1 MTENELY
8 LEFYKRFG
16 PVNRAK
22 KCFLYT
28 KKGIRVTDLF
38 QENGRAILGWGGDSA
53 FTHLKNFLNK
63 GITGGFICEE
73 HSKVE
78 KAVSVLLNS
87 KRKVLFYPTK
97 MEALKAGLL
106 FSANKTS
113 VWKPWTQNDID
124 WEQTDSV
131 VLAPPLPWTDNFYIL
146 AINESI
152 WNEKAEIQKLIP
164 LQTKVAYPIQV
175 GIARAIYNMIDAL
188 KTRKETDWFIYDKVI
203 TKYWQ
208 RKGPYLFPK
217 IPQEK
222 YDDFVLHC
230 LDCNLLINPDYNNAS
245 IVPFGADFGVFSNLK
260 NHPFEV

>member
-1 MTENELY
+1 
-8 LEFYKRFG
+8 
-16 PVNRAK
+16 
-22 KCFLYT
+22 
-28 KKGIRVTDLF
+28 
-38 QENGRAILGWGGDSA
+38 
-53 FTHLKNFLNK
+53 
-63 GITGGFICEE
+63 
-73 HSKVE
+73 
-78 KAVSVLLNS
+78 
-87 KRKVLFYPTK
+87 

-113 VWKPWTQNDID
+113 VWKPWTQNDVN

-152 WNEKAEIQKLIP
+152 WNEKSEIQKLIP
-164 LQTKVAYPIQV
+164 LQTKVAYPLQV
-175 GIARAIYNMIDAL
+175 GIARAIYNLIDAE

-222 YDDFVLHC
+222 YEDFVLHC
-230 LDCNLLINPDYNNAS
+230 LDYNLLINPDYNNPS